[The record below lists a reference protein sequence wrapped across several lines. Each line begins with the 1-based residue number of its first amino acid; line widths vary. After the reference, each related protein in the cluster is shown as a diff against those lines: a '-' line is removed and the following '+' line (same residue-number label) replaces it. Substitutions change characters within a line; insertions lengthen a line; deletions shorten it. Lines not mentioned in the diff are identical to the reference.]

1 MIIHKVE
8 TAPASPQVIIQKAEY
23 ICEYCKKS
31 ILEDDLVKQNI
42 SVKGGYR
49 GKSAVYR
56 DVYYHKACLAKYE
69 KEKPWFA

>member
-42 SVKGGYR
+42 SVKGGYIEEEVLLIEMNTII
-49 GKSAVYR
+49 KHA
-56 DVYYHKACLAKYE
+56 
-69 KEKPWFA
+69 

>member
-42 SVKGGYR
+42 SVKGGYIEEEVLFIEMYTII
-49 GKSAVYR
+49 KHA
-56 DVYYHKACLAKYE
+56 
-69 KEKPWFA
+69 

>member
-31 ILEDDLVKQNI
+31 ILDDDLVKQNI
-42 SVKGGYR
+42 SVKGGYIEEEVLFIEMYTII
-49 GKSAVYR
+49 KHA
-56 DVYYHKACLAKYE
+56 
-69 KEKPWFA
+69 